1 MNFNFDLNIVPFSR
15 RESFLAVSILPQAQG
30 RQEGLYL
37 RTVRGGDDKFGEAFH
52 IDMRDNDGHSVAFQ
66 TIACPEK
73 IRLVSESGL
82 MAEICIS
89 DSHTFRIR
97 TQGCSIRLTFRTAAY
112 DYAYQAASRSWEVN
126 SFTHECRFMLTALV
140 GDIQMEVPWDKIKST
155 YVIADFLPD
164 GESGICEFAIE
175 EFRTVWEPR
184 EIWESFDDVVKQVKD
199 EFEQWLDRTLT
210 LPERWQA
217 SRALAAYITWSCLVP
232 AEGCLTRPA
241 MYMSKNWMTNIWSWD
256 HCFNA
261 MALVRNDPKLA
272 WDQFMIFF
280 DRQDE
285 SGLIPDFINDKY
297 ELWNCNKPPIHGW
310 TLSWMMARTDYIK
323 EAQLREVYGPLS
335 KWTKWWFRYRDG
347 DGDGIPQY
355 NHGNDSGWDNST
367 AFNNGIPVESP
378 DLAAFLIL
386 QAELLAEIAGLLG
399 YAEEATE
406 WRWLAEGTLEKMIH
420 HFWKEDRFTACR
432 SGTHEQSDGDSLLLF
447 VPILLGKRLPEPVR
461 TALLAGLRDEDRF
474 LTRNGWATESV
485 NSPYYLPD
493 GYWRGPIWAPST
505 MLLLEGVVA
514 AGDREL
520 AELVAQRFCT
530 MLDRSGMAENFD
542 ALTGQGLRDRAFT
555 WTSSVFL
562 ILGHE
567 YTNTTT

>member
-1 MNFNFDLNIVPFSR
+1 MNFDLNVVPFSR
-15 RESFLAVSILPQAQG
+15 RESFLAISILPEAAD
-30 RQEGLYL
+30 RTAGLYL
-37 RTVRGGDDKFGEAFH
+37 RTVRGGDDKFGEAFR
-52 IDMRDNDGHSVAFQ
+52 IEMLDEIGQSVPFQ
-66 TIACPEK
+66 AIACPEM
-73 IRLVSESGL
+73 IQLTSTTGL
-82 MAEICIS
+82 TAEICIS
-89 DSHTFRIR
+89 DRRTCRFRS
-97 TQGCSIRLTFRTAAY
+97 QGCGIRLTFRTAAY
-112 DYAYQAASRSWEVN
+112 DYAYQAALKSWEVN

-140 GDIQMEVPWDKIKST
+140 GDLKMEVPWDKIKSS
-155 YVIADFLPD
+155 YVIADFLPATD
-164 GESGICEFAIE
+164 SGISEFAIE
-175 EFRTVWEPR
+175 EFRTVLEPR
-184 EIWESFDDVVKQVKD
+184 VEWETFDDAVRQAKV
-199 EFEQWLDRTLT
+199 EFTEWLNRTLP
-210 LPERWQA
+210 LPERWQE
-217 SRALAAYITWSCLVP
+217 SRELAAYITWSCLVP
-232 AEGCLTRPA
+232 AEGCLTRTA

-261 MALVRNDPKLA
+261 MALVRHDPKLA

-310 TLSWMMARTDYIK
+310 TLAWMMARTDYIQA
-323 EAQLREVYGPLS
+323 AQLREVYQPLS

-386 QAELLAEIAGLLG
+386 QTEVLAEIAGFLG
-399 YAEEATE
+399 YEEEKIE
-406 WRWLAEGTLEKMIH
+406 WQKLAEDTLEKMLR
-420 HFWKEDRFTACR
+420 HFWKDNRFMACR
-432 SGTHEQSDGDSLLLF
+432 SGTHEFSDGDSLLMF
-447 VPILLGKRLPEPVR
+447 VPILLGKRLPDPIR
-461 TALLAGLRDEDRF
+461 TALLEGLREEGRF
-474 LTRNGWATESV
+474 LTGNGWATESLK
-485 NSPYYLPD
+485 SSYYHPD

-505 MLLLEGVVA
+505 MLLIEGAAA

-520 AELVAQRFCT
+520 AEEVARRFCA

-542 ALTGQGLRDRAFT
+542 AITGQGLRDRAFT

-562 ILGHE
+562 ILGYE
-567 YTNTTT
+567 YTTH

>member
-1 MNFNFDLNIVPFSR
+1 MNFDLNVVPFSR
-15 RESFLAVSILPQAQG
+15 RESFLAISILPESAD
-30 RQEGLYL
+30 RNAGLYL
-37 RTVRGGDDKFGEAFH
+37 RTVRGGDDKFGEAFR
-52 IDMRDNDGHSVAFQ
+52 IEMLNEIGQSVPFQ
-66 TIACPEK
+66 AVASPEM
-73 IRLVSESGL
+73 IQLTSTTGL
-82 MAEICIS
+82 TAEICIS
-89 DSHTFRIR
+89 DRRTCRFRS
-97 TQGCSIRLTFRTAAY
+97 QGCGIRLTFRTAAY
-112 DYAYQAASRSWEVN
+112 DYAYQAALKSWEVN
-126 SFTHECRFMLTALV
+126 SFTHESRFMLTALV
-140 GDIQMEVPWDKIKST
+140 GDLKMEVPWDKIKSS
-155 YVIADFLPD
+155 YVIADFLPAAD
-164 GESGICEFAIE
+164 SGISEFAIE

-184 EIWESFDDVVKQVKD
+184 VEWETFDDTVRQVKA
-199 EFEQWLDRTLT
+199 EFAEWVNCTLP
-210 LPERWQA
+210 LPERWQE
-217 SRALAAYITWSCLVP
+217 SRELAAYITWSCLVP
-232 AEGCLTRPA
+232 AEGCLTRTA

-261 MALVRNDPKLA
+261 MALVRHDPKLA

-310 TLSWMMARTDYIK
+310 TLAWMMARTDYIQ
-323 EAQLREVYGPLS
+323 AVQLREVYQPLS

-386 QAELLAEIAGLLG
+386 QSEVLAEIAGLLG
-399 YAEEATE
+399 FEEEKIE
-406 WRWLAEGTLEKMIH
+406 WQKLAEDTLEKMLL
-420 HFWKEDRFTACR
+420 HFWKDSRFMACR
-432 SGTHEQSDGDSLLLF
+432 SGTHEFSDGDSLLMF
-447 VPILLGKRLPEPVR
+447 VPILLGKRLPDPIR
-461 TALLAGLRDEDRF
+461 TALLKGLREEGRF
-474 LTRNGWATESV
+474 LTGNGWATESLK
-485 NSPYYLPD
+485 SSYYQPD

-505 MLLLEGVVA
+505 MLLIEGAAA

-520 AELVAQRFCT
+520 AEEVARRFCA

-542 ALTGQGLRDRAFT
+542 AITGQGLRDRAFT

-567 YTNTTT
+567 YTTN

>member
-1 MNFNFDLNIVPFSR
+1 MNVDLNTVPFSR
-15 RESFLAVSILPQAQG
+15 RGSFLAISILPEAQD
-30 RQEGLYL
+30 REQGLYM
-37 RTVRGGDDKFGEAFH
+37 RTVRGGDDKFGEAFR
-52 IDMRDNDGHSVAFQ
+52 IDMLDGHGHVVPFAAEASPDRV
-66 TIACPEK
+66 
-73 IRLVSESGL
+73 RLQSEGGL
-82 MAEICIS
+82 TAEICIA
-89 DSHTFRIR
+89 DSRTFRVR
-97 TQGCSIRLTFRTAAY
+97 THGCGIRLTFRTAAY
-112 DYAYQAASRSWEVN
+112 DYACQASQGSWEVN
-126 SFTHECRFMLTALV
+126 SFTHECRFMLTAIV
-140 GDIQMEVPWDKIKST
+140 GELQMEVPWDAIKSA
-155 YVIADFLPD
+155 YVIAQFLP
-164 GESGICEFAIE
+164 GQSSGSSEFAIE

-184 EIWESFDDVVKQVKD
+184 TAWEPFDEIIRQARE
-199 EFEQWLDRTLT
+199 EFGQWLNNSLSM
-210 LPERWQA
+210 PQRWED

-261 MALVRNDPKLA
+261 MALVRHDPKLA

-280 DRQDE
+280 DRQDA

-310 TLSWMMARTDYIK
+310 TLAWMMARTDYIQ
-323 EAQLREVYGPLS
+323 EAQLREAYGPLS
-335 KWTKWWFRYRDG
+335 RWTMWWFRYRDA

-386 QAELLAEIAGLLG
+386 QAEVLAEIAERLGLK
-399 YAEEATE
+399 EEALE
-406 WRWLAEGTLEKMIH
+406 WLALAAGTLEKMIA
-420 HFWKEDRFTACR
+420 HFWHDGQFMACR
-432 SGTHEQSDGDSLLLF
+432 SGTHEASEGDSLLLF
-447 VPILLGKRLPEPVR
+447 VPILLGKRLPESIR
-461 TALLAGLRDEDRF
+461 TALLAGLRDESRF
-474 LTRNGWATESV
+474 LTANGWATESV
-485 NSPYYLPD
+485 SSRFYNPD

-505 MLLLEGVVA
+505 MLLVEGVAA

-520 AELVAQRFCT
+520 AEEVSRRFCA
-530 MLDRSGMAENFD
+530 MLDRGGMAENFD
-542 ALTGQGLRDRAFT
+542 AMTGQGLRDRAFT

-567 YTNTTT
+567 YTTS